1 MYHSG
6 VEISTAVFEVLSVT
20 QLNLSL
26 SGELPAPISR
36 IYYLA
41 SELASVI
48 QVFDWT
54 LVVSATKKNRDSCGL
69 NARQVGS

>member
-1 MYHSG
+1 M
-6 VEISTAVFEVLSVT
+6 T

-54 LVVSATKKNRDSCGL
+54 LIVSATKKSRDSSGV
-69 NARQVGS
+69 NARQVVCDTFFLFPSFENDIRVS